1 MHGTGKGQR
10 TWAMAHFEELERC
23 VSLVGERKLQPRDM
37 AVLVALMS
45 HINPTTGK
53 VEVTAK
59 KLAEGLALGYTDTV
73 GAISRLRKELLV
85 SRLVDERSGVPYY
98 LLNPHV
104 VAVGTEKERG
114 YLWKRFSDSLN

>member
-1 MHGTGKGQR
+1 MQGSGRGQR

-45 HINPTTGK
+45 HINPVTGK

-59 KLAEGLALGYTDTV
+59 KLAEGLAMAYTDTV
-73 GAISRLRKELLV
+73 GSITRLRKELV
-85 SRLVDERSGVPYY
+85 VTRLVDDRSGVPYY

-104 VAVGTEKERG
+104 VSVGTGKERG
-114 YLWKRFSDSLN
+114 YLWKRFSDSLS